1 MSKLIKS
8 SLFHA
13 GLIALAFGLS
23 ACTNLSGAGAASS
36 LVTPNPAH
44 NDSMRSECPGLDQ
57 AYTGLNQVASLSE
70 LQQRATAALSQRG
83 LRVLWQLQSPHAQ
96 AAAFTEEFSDRQ
108 RLSRLLAAILPA
120 LARYPQV
127 FFQHMQV
134 RDVVIVKDLN
144 VDGQFRLAMP
154 APETDSLVYA
164 DNGHPQLCLAG
175 MEMRTHHEFYHVI
188 EHRLFKDFYFRD
200 PAWLALNPPGTEY
213 GQGGATAYG
222 KQFENLGHPAAGLV
236 SRYAGYGPE
245 EDKAE
250 VFGWMMTPGY
260 AARLDGWAK
269 QDSALAAKLAWMQQ
283 LLQKYSQ

>member
-1 MSKLIKS
+1 MSIFHFSRLCSVTLTALI
-8 SLFHA
+8 
-13 GLIALAFGLS
+13 LS
-23 ACTNLSGAGAASS
+23 ACNTAPYRQTERSALA
-36 LVTPNPAH
+36 NPAH
-44 NDSMRSECPGLDQ
+44 NDSMRAECPGQ
-57 AYTGLNQVASLSE
+57 APAYAASASVASLAE
-70 LQQRATAALSQRG
+70 LRQRAERALALRG
-83 LRVLWQLQSPHAQ
+83 LRVQWQLQSPHAQ
-96 AAAFTEEFSDRQ
+96 ALPFADELADRQ
-108 RLSRLLAAILPA
+108 RLSRLLDAILPA
-120 LARYPQV
+120 LARYSPV

-134 RDVVIVKDLN
+134 RDIAIVKDLN

-164 DNGHPQLCLAG
+164 DNGHPELCLAG

-200 PAWLALNPPGTEY
+200 PAWLALNPAGTEY

-222 KQFENLGHPAAGLV
+222 KQFENRGHPAQGLV

-260 AARLDGWAK
+260 ATRLALWAQ
-269 QDSALAAKLAWMQQ
+269 QDTALAAKLSWMQQ